1 MTRKTERCDDTSCEI
16 LVSPMPTRRPRPL
29 SIQTQPR
36 ARRVRFVDSTKN
48 NSDAILSRARDALQA
63 QGIPVDGILSKR
75 RASQVME
82 VPLLDQLEAYEG
94 LVVCTVN
101 D

>member
-1 MTRKTERCDDTSCEI
+1 M
-16 LVSPMPTRRPRPL
+16 
-29 SIQTQPR
+29 
-36 ARRVRFVDSTKN
+36 RFVDSTKN

-94 LVVCTVN
+94 LVVCAVN